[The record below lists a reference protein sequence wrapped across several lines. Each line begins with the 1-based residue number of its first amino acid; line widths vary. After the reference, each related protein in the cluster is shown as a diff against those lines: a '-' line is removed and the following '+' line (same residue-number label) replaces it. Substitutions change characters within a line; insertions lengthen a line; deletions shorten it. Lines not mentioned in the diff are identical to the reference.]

1 MRKLLIVFFSW
12 IFLFGC
18 SMKSNTE
25 SKISEIVG
33 IIGVTSI
40 DTIIYSADKDHDLI
54 NKIEKGFKLKNIEDK
69 QIESTDLRLTFLEK
83 DGKKE
88 EFEVDY
94 KQSMY
99 WQNGKGYKLD
109 SKITKL
115 LQEQFGN

>member
-1 MRKLLIVFFSW
+1 MMLNLIRKSKKYGGLMRKLLFVFLSC

-18 SMKSNTE
+18 TMKSNTE
-25 SKISEIVG
+25 SQTSKIVC

-40 DTIIYSADKDHDLI
+40 DTIIYSGDKDHDLI
-54 NKIEKGFKLKNIEDK
+54 NKLEKGFKLKKIEDK

-99 WQNGKGYKLD
+99 
-109 SKITKL
+109 
-115 LQEQFGN
+115 

>member
-1 MRKLLIVFFSW
+1 MVIFSC

-18 SMKSNTE
+18 SIKSNTE
-25 SKISEIVG
+25 SKTSKVFG
-33 IIGVTSI
+33 INGVTSI

-69 QIESTDLRLTFLEK
+69 QIDSTDLRLTFLEK
-83 DGKKE
+83 DGKND

-94 KQSMY
+94 KESMY

-115 LQEQFGN
+115 LQEQFRN